1 MVTLAHV
8 AGLPVR
14 DISVPTLPALE
25 ELFPKVDFSEVS
37 AAISESTAQF
47 IESLACEFGF
57 YSGSELVAG
66 RAAYRVSASQGKM
79 PVEIC
84 LICW

>member
-57 YSGSELVAG
+57 YSGRELVAG
-66 RAAYRVSASQGKM
+66 RAAHRVAAAEGKI
-79 PVEIC
+79 PVEIG